1 MSHPIIIPWLPINTT
16 LIAPLQTL
24 AAAGSLA
31 LNSKVP
37 GLPQGPFIYDRVIRD
52 ISLTSSNDLHLVNFT
67 ITGIGSPVDADINPT
82 QVLGLIS
89 ETIAGPLGTGVP
101 VSVDSAN
108 IYSQIIS
115 ITADAPA
122 AGISAGSGPNG
133 ITDYVFLDYNRTI
146 FQTSVQLQFN
156 PRTTASVTVFESLT
170 KPQTIDIN
178 AGNLINVPPVTGGL
192 AVNSSAFPVSVA
204 LTGATTKQLGVLISP
219 VAITWAAINASSTDS
234 ITFTVLQQGVN

>member
-1 MSHPIIIPWLPINTT
+1 MSQPIIIPWLPVDNT

-24 AAAGSLA
+24 AAAGNLS

-37 GLPQGPFIYDRVIRD
+37 GQPQGPFIYDRVIRD
-52 ISLTSSNDLHLVNFT
+52 ISITSANDLSAVHFT

-89 ETIAGPLGTGVP
+89 ETIIGPNAGT
-101 VSVDSAN
+101 VDSGN

-115 ITADAPA
+115 ITTDAPVNA
-122 AGISAGSGPNG
+122 VSVGSGPNG
-133 ITDYVFLDYNRTI
+133 ITDYVFLDYNRTM

-156 PRTTASVTVFESLT
+156 PRTTSTVTVFQSLT

-178 AGNLINVPPVTGGL
+178 AGNLINVQPIVGNL
-192 AVNSSAFPVSVA
+192 AINSSAYPVSVA
-204 LTGATTKQLGVLISP
+204 LTGASTKQLGILQSP
-219 VAITWAAINASSTDS
+219 VALTWAAVNASTTDS
-234 ITFTVLQQGVN
+234 IIFTVLQQGISR

>member
-1 MSHPIIIPWLPINTT
+1 MSHPIVIPWLPINTT

-24 AAAGSLA
+24 AAPGNLA

-52 ISLTSSNDLHLVNFT
+52 ISLTSIHDLSGVNFT

-82 QVLGLIS
+82 QVLGIIS
-89 ETIAGPLGTGVP
+89 ETISGPLGTGVP
-101 VSVDSAN
+101 VSVDSGN

-122 AGISAGSGPNG
+122 NGISAGSGPNG

-156 PRTTASVTVFESLT
+156 PRTTATVTVFESLT

-178 AGNLINVPPVTGGL
+178 AGNLVNVPAVTGGL
-192 AVNSSAFPVSVA
+192 AINSSAFAVSA
-204 LTGATTKQLGVLISP
+204 LTNATTKQLGTLLSP
-219 VAITWAAINASSTDS
+219 VAITWAAINASTTDS
-234 ITFTVLQQGVN
+234 ITFTVLQQGVS